1 MFKVHLSHFVI
12 VTALGGA
19 FALGLHE
26 LYGMIVH
33 ALSFA

>member
-1 MFKVHLSHFVI
+1 MFKLHLIHIAI
-12 VTALGGA
+12 VTALGTT

-33 ALSFA
+33 AFPA